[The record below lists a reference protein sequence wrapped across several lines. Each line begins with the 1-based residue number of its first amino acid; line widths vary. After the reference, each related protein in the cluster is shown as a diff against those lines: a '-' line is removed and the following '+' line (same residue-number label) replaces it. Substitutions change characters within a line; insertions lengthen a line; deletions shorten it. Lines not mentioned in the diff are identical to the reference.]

1 MTLFE
6 ILPTFIHGK
15 KIHHLS
21 WSNKLWIETSDG
33 DIVKLFVNEDD
44 GKRLLHLGEKFSLD
58 DITSDDWEL
67 FNN

>member
-6 ILPTFIHGK
+6 ILPTFLHGK
-15 KIHHLS
+15 KIHRLS
-21 WSNKLWIETSDG
+21 WPNTIWIETSDG
-33 DIVKLFVNEDD
+33 DTIKLFVDEGD

-67 FNN
+67 YK